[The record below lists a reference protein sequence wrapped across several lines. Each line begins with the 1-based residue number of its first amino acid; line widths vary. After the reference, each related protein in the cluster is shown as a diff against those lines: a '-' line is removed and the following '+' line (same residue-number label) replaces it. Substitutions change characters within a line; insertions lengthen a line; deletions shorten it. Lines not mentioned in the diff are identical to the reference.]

1 MRISDWSSDVCSSD
15 LDQIDTR
22 NVQTARGD
30 VGRHQHRQLARL
42 EVLKQAQTLALRDV
56 AGQHARLEAI
66 QAQALL
72 DELGTA
78 LGVDEYQRAEW
89 IAATQQADQERQFLV
104 VGEMHAFLD
113 PTKCEEGREGQEGD

>member
-104 VGEMHAFLD
+104 VGDRKSTRLNSSH
-113 PTKCEEGREGQEGD
+113 